1 MKNLAYH
8 EPRAVEPRRP
18 CAYNDSSFM
27 NVLVIG
33 SGGREHALAWKLKQ
47 SPRVK
52 KLLCAPGNPGMGAL
66 GECVPA
72 DVKNPTALA
81 ELAASVKADLTVVG
95 PELPLVLGAADEFR
109 RRGLAV
115 VGPSK
120 AAAELEGSKVFAKE
134 FMKRHGIPSANFT
147 ACADHGDAYVALCAV
162 EWPIVIKADGL
173 AGGKGVRIAHEP
185 DEATAI
191 IEAFMEKRELG
202 DAGDRIVIE
211 DFLEGE
217 ELSFIVLTD
226 GQAALPLAPT
236 RDHKRLNDGDN
247 GPNTGGMGAYSD
259 DAILDAA
266 LQTRIMSEI
275 VEPTLKG
282 LAAEGR
288 PYQGFLYF
296 GLMLTGEGP
305 KLLEYNCRM
314 GDPECQPLMVRLESD
329 LAEVLEKVAAG
340 KLPGTQ
346 LKWSSDASV
355 CVVLASAGYPGK
367 AETGKAIAG
376 LDAAV
381 AIEGTTVFHAGT
393 KKADGGFVTSGGRVL
408 GVTARAATL
417 KAAAGRAYTAAEKIK
432 FDGMHYRKDI
442 AARAQ

>member
-1 MKNLAYH
+1 
-8 EPRAVEPRRP
+8 
-18 CAYNDSSFM
+18 M

-52 KLLCAPGNPGMGAL
+52 KLVCAPGNPGMAAL
-66 GECVPA
+66 AECLPA
-72 DVKNPTALA
+72 DVGNPAALA
-81 ELAASVKADLTVVG
+81 GLAASVKADLTVVG
-95 PELPLVLGAADEFR
+95 PELPLVLGVADEFR
-109 RRGLAV
+109 RRGLAL
-115 VGPSK
+115 VGPPR

-134 FMKRHGIPSANFT
+134 FMQRHGIPSANFT
-147 ACADHGDAYVALCAV
+147 ACADHGDAYVVLCAV

-173 AGGKGVRIAHEP
+173 AGGKGVRIAYEP

-202 DAGDRIVIE
+202 AAGDRVVIE
-211 DFLEGE
+211 DYLEGE

-226 GQAALPLAPT
+226 GQTVLPLAPT
-236 RDHKRLNDGDN
+236 RDHKRLADGDK

-259 DAILDAA
+259 DGILDAA
-266 LQTRIMSEI
+266 LQNRIMSEI

-296 GLMLTGEGP
+296 GLMITAEGP

-314 GDPECQPLMVRLESD
+314 GDPECQPLLVRLESD

-340 KLPGTQ
+340 KLAGAQ
-346 LKWSSDASV
+346 LKWSPDASV

-376 LDAAV
+376 LEAAA
-381 AIEGTTVFHAGT
+381 AIEGATVFHAGT
-393 KKADGGFVTSGGRVL
+393 KKSDGGFVTSGGRVL

-417 KAAAGRAYTAAEKIK
+417 KAAAGRAYAAVEKIS
-432 FDGMHYRKDI
+432 FDGMHYRRDI
-442 AARAQ
+442 AARAK

>member
-1 MKNLAYH
+1 
-8 EPRAVEPRRP
+8 
-18 CAYNDSSFM
+18 M

-52 KLLCAPGNPGMGAL
+52 KIVCAPGNAGMAAL
-66 GECVPA
+66 AECVPA
-72 DVKNPTALA
+72 DLTSPAALA

-95 PELPLVLGAADEFR
+95 PELPLVLGVADEFR
-109 RRGLAV
+109 RRGLAI
-115 VGPSK
+115 VGPSQ

-134 FMKRHGIPSANFT
+134 FMKRHNIPTGGFT
-147 ACADHGDAYVALCAV
+147 ACSDHGDAYVALCAV
-162 EWPIVIKADGL
+162 EWPVVIKADGL

-185 DEATAI
+185 DEATAV

-202 DAGDRIVIE
+202 AAGDRVVIE
-211 DFLEGE
+211 EHLEGE

-226 GQAALPLAPT
+226 GETVLPLAPT
-236 RDHKRLNDGDN
+236 RDHKRLNDGDQ

-266 LQTRIMSEI
+266 LRQRILKEI

-296 GLMLTGEGP
+296 GLMLTAEGP
-305 KLLEYNCRM
+305 KVLEYNCRM
-314 GDPECQPLMVRLESD
+314 GDPECQPLMVRLEGD
-329 LAEVLEKVAAG
+329 MAEILERVAAG
-340 KLPGTQ
+340 RLAGAELQ
-346 LKWSSDASV
+346 WSSDAAV
-355 CVVLASAGYPGK
+355 CVVLASGGYPGK
-367 AETGKAIAG
+367 PETGKAITG
-376 LDAAV
+376 LDQAAL
-381 AIEGTTVFHAGT
+381 EGVTVFHAGT
-393 KKADGGFVTSGGRVL
+393 QRNDSGFLTSGGRVL

-417 KAAAGRAYTAAEKIK
+417 RAAAERAYAAAGKIK

-442 AARAQ
+442 AARAR

>member
-1 MKNLAYH
+1 
-8 EPRAVEPRRP
+8 
-18 CAYNDSSFM
+18 M

-52 KLLCAPGNPGMGAL
+52 KLVCTPGNAGMAAL
-66 GECVPA
+66 GECVAVNVSSPA
-72 DVKNPTALA
+72 ALA
-81 ELAASVKADLTVVG
+81 ELAASVQADLTVVG
-95 PELPLVLGAADEFR
+95 PELPLVAGVADEFR
-109 RRGLAV
+109 RRGLAL
-115 VGPSK
+115 VGPAK

-134 FMKRHGIPSANFT
+134 FMKRHGIPTAGFT

-162 EWPIVIKADGL
+162 EWPVVIKADGL
-173 AGGKGVRIAHEP
+173 AGGKGVRIAEDP

-191 IEAFMEKRELG
+191 VEALMEKRELG
-202 DAGDRIVIE
+202 AAGDRIVIE
-211 DFLEGE
+211 EYLEGQ

-226 GQAALPLAPT
+226 GKTVAPLAPT
-236 RDHKRLNDGDN
+236 RDHKRLHDGDK
-247 GPNTGGMGAYSD
+247 GPNTGGMGAYS
-259 DAILDAA
+259 AEGLLDAE
-266 LQTRIMSEI
+266 LQARIMSEI
-275 VEPTLKG
+275 VEPTFKG

-296 GLMLTGEGP
+296 GLMLTREGP

-340 KLPGTQ
+340 NLDSAE
-346 LKWSSDASV
+346 LRWSRDAAV

-376 LDAAV
+376 VEEASAM
-381 AIEGTTVFHAGT
+381 EGVTLFHAGMS
-393 KKADGGFVTSGGRVL
+393 KSDAGFATSGGRVL
-408 GVTARAATL
+408 GVTARGGTLEAAAERAY
-417 KAAAGRAYTAAEKIK
+417 AAAGKIK
-432 FDGMHYRKDI
+432 FEGMHYRKDI
-442 AARAQ
+442 AARAE

>member
-1 MKNLAYH
+1 MTT
-8 EPRAVEPRRP
+8 
-18 CAYNDSSFM
+18 SSM

-52 KLLCAPGNPGMGAL
+52 KLVCAPGNPGMAAL
-66 GECVPA
+66 GECLPA
-72 DVKNPTALA
+72 DVSKPAALA

-134 FMKRHGIPSANFT
+134 FMKRHGIPSAGFT

-173 AGGKGVRIAHEP
+173 AGGKGVRIAGEP

-202 DAGDRIVIE
+202 AAGDRVVIE
-211 DFLEGE
+211 EYLEGE

-226 GQAALPLAPT
+226 GETVLPLAPT
-236 RDHKRLNDGDN
+236 RDHKRLHDSDKGT
-247 GPNTGGMGAYSD
+247 NTGGMCAYSD
-259 DAILDAA
+259 DGILDAA
-266 LQTRIMSEI
+266 LRKRIMSEI
-275 VEPTLKG
+275 VEPTLSG

-296 GLMLTGEGP
+296 GLMLTGDGP

-314 GDPECQPLMVRLESD
+314 GDPECQPLVVRLESD
-329 LAEVLEKVAAG
+329 LAELLAKVATEKLAG
-340 KLPGTQ
+340 AQ

-367 AETGKAIAG
+367 PETGKTIAG
-376 LDAAV
+376 LEAA
-381 AIEGTTVFHAGT
+381 AAMEGVTVFHAGT
-393 KKADGGFVTSGGRVL
+393 KKADSGFITGGGRVL

-417 KAAAGRAYTAAEKIK
+417 RAAAERAYAAAGKIN